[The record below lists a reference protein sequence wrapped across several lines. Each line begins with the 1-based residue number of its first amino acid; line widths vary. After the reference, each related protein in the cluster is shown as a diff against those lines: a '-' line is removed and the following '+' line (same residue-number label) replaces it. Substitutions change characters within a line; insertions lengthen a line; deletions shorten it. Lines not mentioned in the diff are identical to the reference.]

1 MAGAEDAVAAEKP
14 SPARMYDYFLH
25 GDNNFPVD
33 RAAGDAVIS
42 QVGEVLT
49 KDVVWENRGFL
60 GRVVHHLA
68 AEHGV
73 RQYIDVGA
81 GLPSMENTHQIARR
95 SIPDAR
101 VVYVD
106 NDPVV
111 ASHGRTLLSD
121 EERRTTRLLTAD
133 LRDPLSIVDNP
144 ELTGLIDF
152 SEPVAL
158 LCVAVFHF
166 VTDEDDP
173 HGILRTF
180 RERLAPGSYL
190 ALSHLN
196 ADESPDEE
204 QATMR
209 AIYRNATS
217 PMVFRTRAEIEGL
230 FTGCTLVPPGLV
242 PTGHW
247 HREGDTTR
255 RMYGALG
262 RLG

>member
-1 MAGAEDAVAAEKP
+1 MPGAEDAVAAEKP

-33 RAAGDAVIS
+33 REAGDAVID

-49 KDVVWENRGFL
+49 KDVVWENRRFL

-73 RQYIDVGA
+73 RQFIDVGA

-101 VVYVD
+101 VAYVD
-106 NDPVV
+106 LDPVV
-111 ASHGRTLLSD
+111 ATHGKTLLT
-121 EERRTTRLLTAD
+121 EEEQKITRLLTAD

-144 ELTGLIDF
+144 ELADLIDF
-152 SEPVAL
+152 TQPVAL

-166 VTDEDDP
+166 ITDEDDP
-173 HGILRTF
+173 HGIIRTF
-180 RERLAPGSYL
+180 RERLAPGSFL

-196 ADESPDEE
+196 ADESPDDE
-204 QATMR
+204 QDTMR

-217 PMVFRTRAEIEGL
+217 PMVFRTRAEIEAL
-230 FTGCTLVPPGLV
+230 FSGFTLQAPGLV

-247 HREGDTTR
+247 RREGDTTR
-255 RMYGALG
+255 RMYGGLG

>member
-1 MAGAEDAVAAEKP
+1 MPGAEDAVTAEKP

-42 QVGEVLT
+42 RVGEVLT

-73 RQYIDVGA
+73 RQYIDIGA
-81 GLPSMENTHQIARR
+81 GLPSMDNTHQIARR

-111 ASHGRTLLSD
+111 AAHGRTLLSPD
-121 EERRTTRLLTAD
+121 EQRTTRLLTAD
-133 LRDPLSIVDNP
+133 LRDPSSILDSP

-152 SEPVAL
+152 SAPVAL

-180 RERLAPGSYL
+180 RERLAPGSFL

-196 ADESPDEE
+196 ADESPEAE
-204 QATMR
+204 QDTMR
-209 AIYRNATS
+209 AIYRGATS
-217 PMVFRTRAEIEGL
+217 PIVFRTRTEIERL
-230 FTGCTLVPPGLV
+230 FTGFALQPPGLV
-242 PTGHW
+242 PTGLW
-247 HREGDTTR
+247 RREGDTNR
-255 RMYGALG
+255 RMSGGLG